1 MVQRLA
7 TAAVARDDDDLDRGT
22 NLRFVRVTA
31 MLGGGGGGGWWPRR
45 CEPRQVVVQMS
56 VALSWPSSNA
66 SVRAAWKNVVDCLLK
81 LKRFKLLPPSVVD
94 QDGGASAVSSST
106 ERLGH
111 RAKSES
117 GVIFPSSHRG
127 AGTSRHVS
135 GMIGRFWQFLSLDA
149 GGEPLLSQ
157 CRIGSIFTESEKLPD
172 ESVQNLGRA
181 LIFAGGGKGKK
192 FSTPVEEEETV
203 GFCWDLIVLVSSENV
218 HRFTTFWPQLHD
230 CFAVVSQLPLF
241 SPCPFAEKAI
251 VALFRIAVRLLS
263 GGGSGDR
270 MAEELV
276 VTRFNYAACIEA
288 AFGFAALKISPLDIS
303 TKILQL
309 MADSVNWLIQWH
321 KSGYS
326 DPGNTWSSS
335 SSFSS
340 SVVAATMVMMEDASR
355 MGNLATSMFIKLAE
369 ALRKTSLVRREEIRN
384 QAVAKLS

>member
-1 MVQRLA
+1 M
-7 TAAVARDDDDLDRGT
+7 TKIP
-22 NLRFVRVTA
+22 F
-31 MLGGGGGGGWWPRR
+31 
-45 CEPRQVVVQMS
+45 E
-56 VALSWPSSNA
+56 SSNA

-94 QDGGASAVSSST
+94 QDGGASTVSSST

-127 AGTSRHVS
+127 AGTSRHVF
-135 GMIGRFWQFLSLDA
+135 GMIGWFSQFLSLDA
-149 GGEPLLSQ
+149 GGESLLFVGSEFENNLKIIQQ
-157 CRIGSIFTESEKLPD
+157 CRIGSIFMESEKLPD

-181 LIFAGGGKGKK
+181 LIFAAGGKGQK

-203 GFCWDLIVLVSSENV
+203 GFCWDLIVLVSSANV
-218 HRFTTFWPQLHD
+218 HRFTTFWLQLHD
-230 CFAVVSQLPLF
+230 CFTVVSQLPLF

-251 VALFRIAVRLLS
+251 VVLFRIAVRLLP
-263 GGGSGDR
+263 GGGGVDR

-309 MADSVNWLIQWH
+309 MADSVNWLILWH

-326 DPGNTWSSS
+326 NPGSTWSSS
-335 SSFSS
+335 SSSSS
-340 SVVAATMVMMEDASR
+340 SVVAAAATMMMMEDASW

-384 QAVAKLS
+384 QAVAKLG